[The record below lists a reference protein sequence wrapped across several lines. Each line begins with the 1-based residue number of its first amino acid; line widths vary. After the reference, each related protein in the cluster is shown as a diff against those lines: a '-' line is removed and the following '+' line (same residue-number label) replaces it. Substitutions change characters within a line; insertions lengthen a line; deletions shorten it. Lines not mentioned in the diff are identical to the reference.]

1 MILLQTFIFQDAL
14 LNLEDIAGV
23 LGLDWQALH
32 LSRIQVTSESA
43 DETEVDLGVSC
54 ILLKI
59 SFKDLA
65 PLQDKGK
72 DYFDCC

>member
-1 MILLQTFIFQDAL
+1 M
-14 LNLEDIAGV
+14 
-23 LGLDWQALH
+23 GLDWQALH

>member
-14 LNLEDIAGV
+14 LNLEDIVGV
-23 LGLDWQALH
+23 LGLDWQAPH
-32 LSRIQVTSESA
+32 LSRIQITSESA
-43 DETEVDLGVSC
+43 DETEIDLGVSR

-59 SFKDLA
+59 SFRDLA